1 MPVDIGPRIG
11 IDGEKEFRQQLNN
24 INQQLRTLGSEMK
37 AVTSAFDDG
46 DQSEEALAAQTD
58 VLNRQIDAQRQ
69 KLTQLKKGLDAAADK
84 YGETDTKTLKWQQAV
99 NEATASLNKM
109 ESQLKQTTSEV
120 DDLGSS
126 MDGVDPSGGGLGA
139 LLGSGGLGGML
150 SKGLAVGAVVGGIQQ
165 LSGAMFD
172 LVESTQEYRTVMASL
187 ESSSAAAGYTTEQTA
202 VTYERLQSVLGDT
215 QTAATATANLQAI
228 GLSQED
234 LMTVTDAAI
243 GAWARYGDSIPIDSL
258 AESINE
264 TIQAGTVTGTF
275 ADVLNWAGTS
285 EDDFNAKLEAANST
299 SERANIVMQELAN
312 QGLAQSGQAWIENN
326 QDITA
331 MNTSTDKLDQAMAR
345 LGGTLAPLA
354 ANIKSLGADA
364 INFLLDR
371 ADEAVDFFSE
381 LPGRALTWGKDLI
394 DNFVSGIKSKISS
407 VTSAVRSV
415 ADKIADLIGF
425 SEPEEGPLSKFH
437 TFAPD
442 MMDLYSQGIRGNAY
456 KVVDAM
462 EGVSKQIADTIP
474 ELEPGEPT
482 ARSGRGAAGGSG
494 TEAAAIAEAVR
505 SALEGAAVYLN
516 GRKVGNLITA
526 QQNSSAV
533 ARGQGQVYV

>member
-69 KLTQLKKGLDAAADK
+69 KLTQLQKGLDAAADK

-474 ELEPGEPT
+474 ELEPGEQT

>member
-11 IDGEKEFRQQLNN
+11 IDGEKEFRQQLQN
-24 INQQLRTLGSEMK
+24 INQQIRTLGSEMK
-37 AVTSAFDDG
+37 AVTSSFEDG
-46 DQSEEALAAQTD
+46 DRSEEALSAQTG

-69 KLTQLKKGLDAAADK
+69 KLTQLQKGLDAAADK

-354 ANIKSLGADA
+354 ANIKSQGANA